1 MSTIK
6 ANTLLHSDGSTTNPP
21 AIPALDQRMAKAWVE
36 FSGTGTIAV
45 NNGYNVSSLTDHYT
59 GNYSVNFTTTLASA
73 YYATSLNHGGASV
86 RGNDIIVSMGTSAV
100 RVETRG
106 ETDGEADS
114 PIVSVIVFAP

>member
-21 AIPALDQRMAKAWVE
+21 SIPALDHRMASAWAE
-36 FSGTGTIAV
+36 FSGTGSIAV
-45 NNGYNVSSLTDHYT
+45 NNSYNVSSLTDHYT
-59 GNYSVNFTTTLASA
+59 GNYSVNFTTSLSSA
-73 YYATSLNHGGASV
+73 YYSTSLNHGAAAV
-86 RGNDIIVSMGTSAV
+86 RGWDIIISMATSAV

-106 ETDGEADS
+106 ENGNEVDS